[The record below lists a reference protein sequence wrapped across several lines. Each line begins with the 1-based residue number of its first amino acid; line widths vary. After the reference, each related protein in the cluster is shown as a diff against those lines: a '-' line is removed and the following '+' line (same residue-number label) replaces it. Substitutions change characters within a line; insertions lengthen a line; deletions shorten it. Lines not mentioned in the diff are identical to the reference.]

1 VQRKKTFLVVC
12 VSILTSVVSAQ
23 SGAPAPV
30 DKIVLARVLG
40 PYFKAPAIPLPQAFA
55 FRTPASPSRESLPP
69 FRISGV
75 GSGISGVGSDY
86 YLYHLGFFCKKEL
99 EIEKITRLPLHFRL
113 GSLEYCN
120 QLEGK

>member
-40 PYFKAPAIPLPQAFA
+40 PYFKAPAMPLPQAFA
-55 FRTPASPSRESLPP
+55 SRAAASPSRESLPP

-75 GSGISGVGSDY
+75 GSDY
-86 YLYHLGFFCKKEL
+86 YLSHLGFFCKKEL